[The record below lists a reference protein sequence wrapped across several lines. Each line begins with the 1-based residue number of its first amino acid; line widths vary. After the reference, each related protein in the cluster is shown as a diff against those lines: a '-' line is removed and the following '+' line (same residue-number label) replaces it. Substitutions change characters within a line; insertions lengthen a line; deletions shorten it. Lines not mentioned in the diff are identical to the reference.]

1 MMHSSAA
8 IFLILAALATHA
20 TAEPVA
26 VTVTIMPGEGILR
39 GGERLLVSA
48 P

>member
-20 TAEPVA
+20 TAESVA
-26 VTVTIMPGEGILR
+26 VTIMPGEGILR